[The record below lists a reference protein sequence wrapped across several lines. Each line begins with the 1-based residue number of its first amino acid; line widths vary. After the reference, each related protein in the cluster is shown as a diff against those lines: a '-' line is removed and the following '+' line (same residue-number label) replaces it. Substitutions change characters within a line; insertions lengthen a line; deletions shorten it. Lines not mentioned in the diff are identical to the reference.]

1 MRCQACRKL
10 LTNATSKKYGLGPT
24 CLKRA
29 VKAGTA
35 PMEALTELTAEQRSK
50 KRAIVTKPVEQ
61 LKRTCTKTPDL
72 FDQLRTAAM
81 DDLNKAVTVCESVGI
96 KVNWSIEQ

>member
-1 MRCQACRKL
+1 MHCLACRRP
-10 LTNATSKKYGLGPT
+10 LTSPASIKYQLGPV
-24 CLKRA
+24 CLRKA

-35 PMEALTELTAEQRSK
+35 PLEALTELTAEQRGK
-50 KRAIVTKPVEQ
+50 KRSNVTKQSEQ

-72 FDQLRTAAM
+72 FDQLRAAAM
-81 DDLNKAVTVCESVGI
+81 DDLSKAVTVCESVGI